1 MDMDGESNM
10 KLSVKAFAISAAII
24 WGLAMLLTTTL
35 NMLYPGY
42 GAGFLD
48 AMSSVY
54 PGFTPYM
61 GVKSIITG
69 TLYGV
74 VDAGIAGLVFAWLYN
89 CFVK

>member
-1 MDMDGESNM
+1 M
-10 KLSVKAFAISAAII
+10 KLSIKAFSFSAAII
-24 WGLAMLLTTTL
+24 WGLAMLLTTIL

-48 AMSSVY
+48 AMGSVY
-54 PGFTPYM
+54 PGFTPGM

-89 CFVK
+89 CFAK

>member
-1 MDMDGESNM
+1 M

-35 NMLYPGY
+35 NLLYPGY
-42 GAGFLD
+42 GAGFLA

-54 PGFTPYM
+54 PGFTPSL

-74 VDAGIAGLVFAWLYN
+74 VDAGIAGAVFAWLYN
-89 CFVK
+89 CFVKST